1 MDKQQ
6 GHESHKGSTGTNAW
20 EGVEKS
26 WSEFKVRIQDRWDR
40 LTEQELDQIAGSYD
54 RLLRKLQEKYELTMD
69 QAEYEL
75 AEFLSTLNP
84 AT

>member
-1 MDKQQ
+1 
-6 GHESHKGSTGTNAW
+6 
-20 EGVEKS
+20 
-26 WSEFKVRIQDRWDR
+26 